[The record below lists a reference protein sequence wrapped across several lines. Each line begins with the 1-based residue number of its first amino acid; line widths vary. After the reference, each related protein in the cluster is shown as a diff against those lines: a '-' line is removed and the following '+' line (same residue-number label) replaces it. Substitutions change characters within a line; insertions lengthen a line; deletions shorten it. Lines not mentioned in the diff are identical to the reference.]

1 MTSPLRS
8 RLSGRI
14 RVAVLKRVTAALPG
28 GPRVPGGRSW

>member
-14 RVAVLKRVTAALPG
+14 RVAVLRRVTAALPG
-28 GPRVPGGRSW
+28 RPRAAGGRSW